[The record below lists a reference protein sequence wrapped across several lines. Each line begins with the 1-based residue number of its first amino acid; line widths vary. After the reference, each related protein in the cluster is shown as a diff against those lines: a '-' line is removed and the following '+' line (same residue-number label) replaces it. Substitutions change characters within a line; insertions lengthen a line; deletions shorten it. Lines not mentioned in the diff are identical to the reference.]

1 MVWELIII
9 ILKIFIGMLTMR
21 YQDDEAFQA
30 AEESRRYRK
39 IKVQSRKQKRKQVR
53 NSRKSWRRFRA
64 NNECNW
70 GKI

>member
-1 MVWELIII
+1 
-9 ILKIFIGMLTMR
+9 MR

-39 IKVQSRKQKRKQVR
+39 IKVQLRKQKRKQIR
-53 NSRKSWRRFRA
+53 QSRKSWRRFRA
-64 NNECNW
+64 NNECDW

>member
-9 ILKIFIGMLTMR
+9 ILRMSIGMDTMR

-39 IKVQSRKQKRKQVR
+39 IKVQSRKQKRKQIR
-53 NSRKSWRRFRA
+53 QSRKSWRRFRA
-64 NNECNW
+64 KNECEW
-70 GKI
+70 GRI